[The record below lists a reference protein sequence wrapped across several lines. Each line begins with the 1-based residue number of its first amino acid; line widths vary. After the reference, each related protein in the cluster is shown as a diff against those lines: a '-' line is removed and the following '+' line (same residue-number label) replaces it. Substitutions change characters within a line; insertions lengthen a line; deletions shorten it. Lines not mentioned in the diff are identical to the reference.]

1 MNKKNIFLASFL
13 FMLVNIIFQIVLLTK
28 LSDIDSRLQDLES
41 QKMTCQVPGDSSGNS
56 LGDSIGDA
64 LGVPSGEV
72 STDTPGDSADVTPDD
87 SADETPGDS
96 SDDMPDNSLID
107 SPGESTDDSFASETD
122 NDPLSNTPLVVT
134 DYSDLDTVISEDYLR
149 PIFENTLFVG
159 DSRMEGIYKFTDAG
173 LISDFCCG
181 IGYNIKTISSQTV
194 TSNPNLT
201 LIQALQEKPY
211 NRIIICL
218 GFNELGWKSID
229 SFVAKYKELL
239 ISFSEMN
246 HSVEICVCPLFP
258 VYDLAGHLK
267 EYENNE
273 RIQSFNSSI
282 KKMCE
287 EQGYRYLDV
296 STFFTNAYGNLLPE
310 STEDG
315 IHFSSKY
322 DGLHLY
328 QLTKALSAP

>member
-72 STDTPGDSADVTPDD
+72 STDTPGDSAD
-87 SADETPGDS
+87 
-96 SDDMPDNSLID
+96 DMLDNSLID
-107 SPGESTDDSFASETD
+107 SPGESTDDSLASETD
-122 NDPLSNTPLVVT
+122 KDPLSNTPLVVT